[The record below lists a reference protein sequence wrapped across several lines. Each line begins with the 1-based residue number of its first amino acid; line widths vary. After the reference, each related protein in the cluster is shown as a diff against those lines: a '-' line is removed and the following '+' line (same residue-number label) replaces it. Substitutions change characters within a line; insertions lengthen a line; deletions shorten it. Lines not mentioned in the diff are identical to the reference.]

1 MEEPRIDIRR
11 VILEL
16 TTTSL
21 PEVQAQA
28 VERYMTRDVSFLH
41 PVCWVRSGP
50 NSRDTLLKVYQWY
63 RILSP
68 KVEVNINN
76 IVYDSQRET
85 LYLDLTQ
92 SFKLFF
98 IPFSPAPARLLT
110 WLQLRKIDNLY
121 YISEQE
127 DFYHTLSFTAL
138 LVPGLLP
145 IVTLWLTFAAFFS
158 YWAAM
163 VGQQLG
169 FWVPKGTRHR
179 EGGEHDDLY
188 ELKEM

>member
-28 VERYMTRDVSFLH
+28 VERYMTRDV
-41 PVCWVRSGP
+41 V
-50 NSRDTLLKVYQWY
+50 WY

-76 IVYDSQRET
+76 IIYDSQRET

-98 IPFSPAPARLLT
+98 IPFSPASST
-110 WLQLRKIDNLY
+110 LRKVDKLY

-138 LVPGLLP
+138 LVPSLLP

-179 EGGEHDDLY
+179 EGGGT
-188 ELKEM
+188 